1 VSDSAKKRRLDV
13 ALVERGMVDSR
24 EKAQALVIA
33 GKVLLD
39 GQRADKPG
47 RAVMPESRIEVEQ
60 PLKYVSRGGL
70 KLETALDR
78 FKISVQGKTCLDVG
92 TSTGGFTDC
101 LLQRG
106 AARVHAVDT
115 GAGQI
120 HWKLRTDIRVILHE
134 RFNAR
139 FLKFEDIGEF
149 VDLIV
154 CDVSF
159 ISVTLLVPAL
169 KPLLKP
175 QGDWVILVKP
185 QFEVGRDLVGSG
197 GIVRDPAS
205 HQLACEKVSAAVEAA
220 GFRTE
225 LIDSPIL
232 GAAGN
237 REFLL
242 HARRPHE
249 GVRRGSGDRPHKR

>member
-1 VSDSAKKRRLDV
+1 MSAGGGKQRLDV
-13 ALVERGMVDSR
+13 ALVERRLVESR
-24 EKAQALVIA
+24 EKAQALILA

-47 RAVMPESRIEVEQ
+47 RAVASEARIEVGQ

-70 KLETALDR
+70 KLEAALDR
-78 FKISVQGKTCLDVG
+78 FAISVVGKICLDVG

-106 AARVHAVDT
+106 ALRVHAVDT

-120 HWKLRTDIRVILHE
+120 DWKLRTDARVVLHE
-134 RFNAR
+134 RLNAR
-139 FLKFEDIGEF
+139 YLKFDDIREC
-149 VDLIV
+149 VDIMV

-159 ISVTLLVPAL
+159 ISVTLLTPAL

-175 QGDWVILVKP
+175 EGDWVILVKP
-185 QFEVGRDLVGSG
+185 QFEVGRELVGSG

-205 HQLACEKVSAAVEAA
+205 HRLACEKVAAAVQAL

-225 LIDSPIL
+225 LMESPVR
-232 GAAGN
+232 GAEGN

-242 HARRPHE
+242 HAK
-249 GVRRGSGDRPHKR
+249 RG